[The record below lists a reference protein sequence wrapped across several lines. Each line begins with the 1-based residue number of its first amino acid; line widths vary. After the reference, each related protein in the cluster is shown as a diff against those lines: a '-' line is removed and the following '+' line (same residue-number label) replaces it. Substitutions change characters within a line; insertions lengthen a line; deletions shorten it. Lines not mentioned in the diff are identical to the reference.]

1 MQLYSFLCYK
11 AEQIKFLFSHE
22 NELDEKSSRKKMAFL
37 RTAFD
42 QRESSFA
49 TYFESIKCK
58 LDSHFM
64 NRSEELWTRET
75 LSQTFVCPTTK
86 KVVRSRLLW
95 IRTRSKTN
103 MTIGRGIYSTG
114 STHIYNFVS
123 DISTFW
129 VPFPP
134 FLPPPPLEN

>member
-37 RTAFD
+37 RNDFD
-42 QRESSFA
+42 QRESFFA

-64 NRSEELWTRET
+64 NRSEELWTGET
-75 LSQTFVCPTTK
+75 LSQTFCLFHHQKSGAEPIVMDP
-86 KVVRSRLLW
+86 
-95 IRTRSKTN
+95 
-103 MTIGRGIYSTG
+103 Y
-114 STHIYNFVS
+114 
-123 DISTFW
+123 
-129 VPFPP
+129 
-134 FLPPPPLEN
+134 PL

>member
-22 NELDEKSSRKKMAFL
+22 NELDEKSSWKKIAFL
-37 RTAFD
+37 RNDFD
-42 QRESSFA
+42 QRESFFA

-75 LSQTFVCPTTK
+75 LSPTFVFPTTK

-114 STHIYNFVS
+114 STHIYNFGS
-123 DISTFW
+123 DIFYFLGAFSSLST
-129 VPFPP
+129 
-134 FLPPPPLEN
+134 PPP